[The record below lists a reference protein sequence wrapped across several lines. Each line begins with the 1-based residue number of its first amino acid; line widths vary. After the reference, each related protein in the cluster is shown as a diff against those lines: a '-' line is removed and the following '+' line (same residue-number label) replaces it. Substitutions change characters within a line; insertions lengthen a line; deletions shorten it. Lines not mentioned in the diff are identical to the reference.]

1 MALPLRLAS
10 EATEVSM
17 NYLISRVFA
26 VTVLAGLAITSTT
39 AEEADLRTLDYTSWA
54 KYCLK
59 EICLVGSEGRSN
71 PDCGPV
77 VRAVVIEPFGEPKKI
92 SLHVTLPSWVN
103 SARGVRIVIDQGEPI
118 ERPYVGCLADGCRA
132 EYEAGAELVDQF
144 KHGRI
149 LTLEAVDKANSP
161 IIATVPLIGFDNA
174 YDGASQEPKVFFETS
189 QKKLQMELDERKT
202 RCETGK

>member
-1 MALPLRLAS
+1 MRLNMK
-10 EATEVSM
+10 V
-17 NYLISRVFA
+17 ISRRDVA
-26 VTVLAGLAITSTT
+26 VGIALMPFLSNVGAAQ
-39 AEEADLRTLDYTSWA
+39 ATLPKMVVSKDAS
-54 KYCLK
+54 CLK

-92 SLHVTLPSWVN
+92 SLHVTVPSWVN

-174 YDGASQEPKVFFETS
+174 YDGASQEPKLFFETT